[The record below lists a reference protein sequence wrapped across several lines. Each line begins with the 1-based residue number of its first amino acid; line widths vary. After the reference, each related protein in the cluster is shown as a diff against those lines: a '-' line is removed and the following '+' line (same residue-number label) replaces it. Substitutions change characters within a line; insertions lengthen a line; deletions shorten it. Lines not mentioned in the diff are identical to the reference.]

1 MTINQTDPDILT
13 IEQVAKYL
21 KLQPQTIYKWAQEG
35 QIPGAKVGKEW
46 RFRKRILDEWLDTA
60 IHLSKGGF
68 DLMLQRS
75 WLESRRS
82 GVSKE
87 EIDAMIRDRWR
98 DAR

>member
-1 MTINQTDPDILT
+1 MDPDILT

-75 WLESRRS
+75 WLEARRS
-82 GVSKE
+82 GVSRD
-87 EIDAMIRDRWR
+87 EIEAMIRNRWR
-98 DAR
+98 DGG

>member
-1 MTINQTDPDILT
+1 MTEPDILT
-13 IEQVAKYL
+13 IEQVAKHL

-46 RFRKRILDEWLDTA
+46 RFRKSILDEWLDTA

-75 WLESRRS
+75 WLEARRS
-82 GVSKE
+82 GVSSKE
-87 EIDAMIRDRWR
+87 IEAMIKNRWR
-98 DAR
+98 DAE